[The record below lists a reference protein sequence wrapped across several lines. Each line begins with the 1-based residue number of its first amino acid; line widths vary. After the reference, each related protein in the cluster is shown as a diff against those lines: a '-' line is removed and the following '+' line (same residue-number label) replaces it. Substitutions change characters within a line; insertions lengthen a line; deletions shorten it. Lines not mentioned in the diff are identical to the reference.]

1 MNLTAQ
7 AFRRRFLSL
16 IALTWALPPVFG
28 FAFLGYVEIFSPQQ
42 IVGIVTAPL
51 MIVFVFGAL
60 FLCLIDFDRY
70 IHPLTRVLAGHGSV
84 EPDWLEQRLK
94 GFALRFWIAFL
105 CYLLPAPAIP
115 ILSAEWHTDF
125 VARPVDWF
133 RVHLVALIV
142 SIIVGLPI
150 FFAIFDLFGKAFGHI
165 DLQRPVLTVRTR
177 VFLIGALTPLL
188 IDTMLVQYYW
198 TRTGYFTHETFII
211 WLLLEVL
218 AVAGALLFMR
228 SFSRALA
235 PLQTMLVNPDARTP
249 AASTEELGIFAR
261 RLDRLLDEQ
270 YLHRE
275 RLTFSNQLLRES
287 RTLEGLGEL
296 LETIIE
302 RTRQALGCEMCF
314 LSLYDSRQRELV
326 GVIHTGTT
334 YRPEGH
340 YRIGLDETALS
351 TRIFRTAQPYCT
363 SDIRQDPYAS
373 PRMIER
379 FGIRASAGVPL
390 LVGDRPIGVLH
401 AAHLQG
407 PHEYPEREL
416 RILDAFAQ
424 EAALAHA
431 FFEDQRL
438 RRDAETAIR
447 QITEAIANAIGT
459 EFFHVLAR
467 AMADILAADAVAIG
481 VLADD
486 DPTTIEALAFYLDG
500 EPVPSVRYPLAN
512 TPCAQ
517 VVEQQRSQIVEN
529 VQQLFPEDRELSE
542 LGLHSYIGIPLF
554 DSQDQLLGILFAMF
568 RDTPPSAEF
577 ATSVMQIFAARAAA
591 EIERLRVEE
600 RIKHMAYHDSLT
612 GLPNRELF
620 MDRLETALAH
630 ARRTGTSMAVILMD
644 LDHFKDINDSL
655 GHPLGD
661 RLLQEVADRLRTTI
675 RHEDTVARLG
685 GDEFIVLLNDIGQ
698 PSEAM
703 GNASRVVEKLR
714 RHLAPGYTLNGH
726 SLMITPSLGIAI
738 HPDDGD
744 TAEQLIKHADTAL
757 YQAKGAGRNTY
768 RFFSPAM
775 NAAAV
780 ERLRMETEL
789 RTAIERE
796 QFELLFQPKIAIA
809 DGQLIGAE
817 VLLRWPHPEQGNIPP
832 SRFIPVA
839 EETGL
844 IIPLGDWVMD
854 QAIRLT
860 SELWCQRGC
869 CGTTPGL
876 SINVSPRQFAQPD
889 FVDRMEHH
897 LGRYHTRP
905 GCIELEI
912 TENLLI
918 QDIADI
924 ERKLNALKELG
935 ANISIDDFGTGYSS
949 LRYLQRLPIDTIKID
964 QTFVHNIAH
973 NQNDAIIVETIIAM
987 ARHLG
992 LRTIAEGVETEKQL
1006 ATLAERGCS
1015 AYQGFIYSPPLP
1027 LAQFRKLLDDSLDAA
1042 AP

>member
-1 MNLTAQ
+1 MNQNAQ
-7 AFRRRFLSL
+7 TFRRRFLSL
-16 IALTWALPPVFG
+16 IAMTWALPPVFG
-28 FAFLGYVEIFSPQQ
+28 FAFLGYIEIFTPAQ
-42 IVGIVTAPL
+42 IIGIVTAPL
-51 MIVFVFGAL
+51 MIVFVIGTLVF
-60 FLCLIDFDRY
+60 CLRYFERY
-70 IHPLTRVLAGHGSV
+70 IRPLTRALDGHEPV
-84 EPDWLEQRLK
+84 ESDWLERRLK
-94 GFALRFWIAFL
+94 GFALRFWLIFL
-105 CYLLPAPAIP
+105 GYLLLAPAIT

-125 VARPVDWF
+125 VAQPVDWF
-133 RVHLVALIV
+133 RIHLVALIV

-150 FFAIFDLFGKAFGHI
+150 FFTIFDHFGRHFGHI
-165 DLQRPVLTVRTR
+165 ALQRPVLTVRTR
-177 VFLIGALTPLL
+177 VFLIGALSPLL

-198 TRTGYFTHETFII
+198 TRTGFFTHETFII

-218 AVAGALLFMR
+218 AIAGALLFMR
-228 SFSRALA
+228 SFSQALA

-261 RLDRLLDEQ
+261 RLDQLLDEQ

-275 RLTFSNQLLRES
+275 RLTFSNHLLRES

-302 RTRQALGCEMCF
+302 RTRQALGCDMCF
-314 LSLYDSRQRELV
+314 LSLYDPRNRELV
-326 GVIHTGTT
+326 GVIHTGAP

-351 TRIFRTAQPYCT
+351 THIFRTGQACSA
-363 SDIRQDPYAS
+363 SDIRQTSEAS
-373 PRMIER
+373 PRMVER

-390 LVGDRPIGVLH
+390 MAGDRTIGVLH
-401 AAHLQG
+401 AAHLHG
-407 PHEYPEREL
+407 PHVYTRREL

-447 QITEAIANAIGT
+447 QITEAIASAIGN
-459 EFFHVLAR
+459 EFFPVLAR
-467 AMADILAADAVAIG
+467 AMADILAANAVAIG

-486 DPTTIEALAFYLDG
+486 DASTVETLAFYLDG
-500 EPVPSVRYPLAN
+500 ELIPDVRYPLAG
-512 TPCAQ
+512 TPCAG
-517 VVEQQRSQIVEN
+517 VVEAQQRRIVEN
-529 VQQLFPEDRELSE
+529 VQQLFPENEELSA
-542 LGLHSYIGIPLF
+542 LDLHSYIGIPLF
-554 DSQDQLLGILFAMF
+554 DSQDRLQGILFAMF
-568 RDTPPSAEF
+568 RDVPANADFT
-577 ATSVMQIFAARAAA
+577 TSVMEIFAARAAA

-600 RIKHMAYHDSLT
+600 RIKHLAYHDSLT

-620 MDRLETALAH
+620 MDRLATALAH
-630 ARRTGTSMAVILMD
+630 ARRSGASMAIILMD

-661 RLLQEVADRLRTTI
+661 RLLQEVADRLRGAV

-685 GDEFIVLLNDIGQ
+685 GDEFIVLLNDIGA
-698 PSEAM
+698 PNEAM

-714 RHLAPGYTLNGH
+714 RHLAPGYTLDGH
-726 SLMITPSLGIAI
+726 SLMVTTSLGIAI

-789 RTAIERE
+789 RAAIEKA
-796 QFELLFQPKIAIA
+796 QFELLFQPKVAIA
-809 DGQLIGAE
+809 DGRLLGAE
-817 VLLRWPHPEQGNIPP
+817 VLLRWPHPAQGYIPP
-832 SRFIPVA
+832 DRFIPVA

-844 IIPLGDWVMD
+844 IVPLGEWVIE
-854 QAIRLT
+854 QACRYT
-860 SELWCQRGC
+860 TELWCQHGC
-869 CGTTPGL
+869 CGSTPSL

-889 FVDRMEHH
+889 FVERLQGILTEHA
-897 LGRYHTRP
+897 TKP

-924 ERKLNALKELG
+924 ERKLDALKEMG
-935 ANISIDDFGTGYSS
+935 VNISIDDFGTGYSS

-973 NQNDAIIVETIIAM
+973 NRNDAVIVETIIAM

-992 LRTIAEGVETEKQL
+992 LHTIAEGVETRDQL
-1006 ATLAERGCS
+1006 AILASRGCN
-1015 AYQGFIYSPPLP
+1015 AYQGYIYSPPMP
-1027 LAQFRKLLDDSLDAA
+1027 IAAFRELLRDSLDTAT
-1042 AP
+1042 P